1 MQIKSLIA
9 WSRQPTT
16 VTAVAT
22 LSGTAAALATHQ
34 MTLANALPLIVG
46 ALLGMALPDNGG
58 ARVAVQNLVTDAV
71 RTEQLVMTPAL
82 GMTVTANSEH

>member
-1 MQIKSLIA
+1 MMKSWIA

-22 LSGTAAALATHQ
+22 LAGTAAALATHQ

-46 ALLGMALPDNGG
+46 SLLGMALPDNGG
-58 ARVAVQNLVTDAV
+58 AKVAVQNLVTDAI
-71 RTEQLVMTPAL
+71 RTEQLVMTPEPGITL
-82 GMTVTANSEH
+82 TAKTEH

>member
-1 MQIKSLIA
+1 MMKSLIA

-16 VTAVAT
+16 VTAFAT
-22 LSGTAAALATHQ
+22 LAGTAAALATHQ

-46 ALLGMALPDNGG
+46 SMLGMAMPDNGG
-58 ARVAVQNLVTDAV
+58 AKVAVENLVTDAI

-82 GMTVTANSEH
+82 GMTVTAKSER